1 MATIKIENDFG
12 QLITATEKTSP
23 IINGKVLT
31 AERIVAAIK
40 KYYPNSLSAYES
52 EDIYLNKPFF
62 IGIRTKSCGVSG
74 VKGGV
79 TADDFFIMLQRKTAT
94 IHSIVSDW
102 SIKFFPI
109 TTDPTAAFRQKPIA
123 GAKKTGYLI
132 ARNWQPSEAIPE
144 FCGHYLYELGNYGGL
159 VALLCRAQQN
169 VWQFDVVAAGKQ
181 QIPFGLTAD
190 AYAKQIK
197 LSPKRYAAG
206 MFIHRSW
213 GKLMWTDSAGCQVF
227 QDNNDLKLV
236 FSEAANWQNKL
247 KKKKVKFSKYF
258 DYILV
263 EANMID

>member
-12 QLITATEKTSP
+12 QLVTATVQTNP
-23 IINGKVLT
+23 IVNGKSLS

-40 KYYPNSLSAYES
+40 KYYPNSLTAYET

-74 VKGGV
+74 VKGGI
-79 TADDFFIMLQRKTAT
+79 TADDFFVMLQRKTST
-94 IHSIVSDW
+94 IHSLLSDW
-102 SIKFFPI
+102 SVKYFPI
-109 TTDPTAAFRQKPIA
+109 TTDPTAAYRQKPIA

-132 ARNWQPSEAIPE
+132 ARNWQPTETIPE
-144 FCGHYLYELGNYGGL
+144 FCGHYLYELGNYGGK
-159 VALLCRAQQN
+159 VAFLCRAQQN

-181 QIPFGLTAD
+181 QIPFNMTAD

-197 LSPKRYAAG
+197 LAPKRYAAG

-227 QDNNDLKLV
+227 QDNNDLQLV
-236 FSEAANWQNKL
+236 FNEANNWRNKM
-247 KKKKVKFSKYF
+247 KKNKIKSSKYF
-258 DYILV
+258 DYIL
-263 EANMID
+263 IDGDMLD